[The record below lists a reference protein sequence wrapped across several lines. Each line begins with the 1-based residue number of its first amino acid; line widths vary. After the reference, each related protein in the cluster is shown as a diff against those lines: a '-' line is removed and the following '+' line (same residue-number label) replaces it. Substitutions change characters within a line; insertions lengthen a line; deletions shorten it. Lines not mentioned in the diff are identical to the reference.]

1 MNGHQSNVGR
11 GNVTGVLMRGCA
23 TMLLAAQLAL
33 SATIPVAYAADDP
46 SMLEARRA
54 ETESEFRRI
63 ADAMT
68 LSEQRLAELAVEIAA
83 VRKDNATMT
92 AALIQAAKT
101 ERKLADDVASI
112 ETRLEGLT
120 EQEGFIRRSLQAR
133 RGVLAE
139 VLGALQRMGLN
150 PPPAILV
157 RPEDALAS
165 VRSAIV
171 LGAVVPELRA
181 ETTILLADIRE
192 LASLRGAIVEERER
206 LLATIREQASEKQRL
221 SLLLEEKRKLLSA
234 SESSEALER
243 RRVEELADKA
253 GTLKE
258 LIAALEEEIDAVQK
272 AAEAA
277 RRAEEE
283 RARREAEAAGR
294 PIPERNRLEAGISFE
309 SLRKKVALPVSG
321 RVIRHFGE
329 PDAVGGRMMGDT
341 VQTQSGSIVT
351 SPADG
356 TVLYAGA
363 FRSYGQLLILDAGG
377 GYHIVLAGM
386 DRINVALGQSVLSG
400 EPLGTMG
407 EARLASVMAFG
418 STDTNPELYVEFRK
432 DAKPVDPSPWWAERS
447 SGRTGNGT

>member
-1 MNGHQSNVGR
+1 MSGR
-11 GNVTGVLMRGCA
+11 QIPDENRLTARGLGRACA
-23 TMLLAAQLAL
+23 TFMLAAQMVAVPVSSPVLA
-33 SATIPVAYAADDP
+33 ATDP
-46 SMLEARRA
+46 SVLEARRM
-54 ETESEFRRI
+54 ETETEIMRI
-63 ADAMT
+63 AEAMS
-68 LSEQRLAELAVEIAA
+68 LSEKRLEELAAEIAA
-83 VRKDNATMT
+83 VRKDNAAVT
-92 AALIQAAKT
+92 AALIQTAKT

-112 ETRLEGLT
+112 EGRIEGLR
-120 EQEGFIRRSLQAR
+120 EQEDSIRRSLQAR

-171 LGAVVPELRA
+171 LGAVVPELRT
-181 ETTILLADIRE
+181 ETAILLSDIKE
-192 LASLRGAIVEERER
+192 LASLRGAIVDERER
-206 LLATIREQASEKQRL
+206 LLATIREQSDEKQRL
-221 SLLLEEKRKLLSA
+221 SLLLEEKRRLLA
-234 SESSEALER
+234 DNESSAELER
-243 RRVEELADKA
+243 RRTEEFAAKA

-258 LIAALEEEIDAVQK
+258 LIAALEGEIDAVRK

-277 RRAEEE
+277 RLAEED

-294 PIPERNRLEAGISFE
+294 PIPERNRLQAGISFE
-309 SLRKKVALPVSG
+309 SLKKKVALPVSG

-329 PDAVGGRMMGDT
+329 ADSIGGRMMGDT

-356 TVLYAGA
+356 VVLYAGP
-363 FRSYGQLLILDAGG
+363 FRSYGQLLILDAGD

-386 DRINVALGQSVLSG
+386 SRMSVALGQSILAG
-400 EPLGTMG
+400 EPLATMG

-418 STDTNPELYVEFRK
+418 SADTSPELYVEFRK
-432 DAKPVDPSPWWAERS
+432 DGKPVDPSPWWAERS